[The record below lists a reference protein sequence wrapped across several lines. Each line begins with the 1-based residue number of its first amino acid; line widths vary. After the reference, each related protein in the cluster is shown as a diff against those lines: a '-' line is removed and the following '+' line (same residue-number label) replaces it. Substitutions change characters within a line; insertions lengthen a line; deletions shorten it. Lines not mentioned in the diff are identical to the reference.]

1 MKFKIRPILS
11 QRQLLRA
18 KFSMAIAAVICV
30 ITIGSSMVGQVDA
43 NDLAPFDD
51 DKDIYNFNED
61 DFKVRD
67 IVNFERGR
75 IVYYGMNE

>member
-30 ITIGSSMVGQVDA
+30 ITIGSSMVGQVEA
-43 NDLAPFDD
+43 NEKQPFKD
-51 DKDIYNFNED
+51 DKQIFNFDES

-67 IVNFERGR
+67 IVDFERGR

>member
-30 ITIGSSMVGQVDA
+30 ITIGSSMLGQVEA
-43 NDLAPFDD
+43 NEPAPFKN
-51 DKDIYNFNED
+51 DKFIVSFDEA

-67 IVNFERGR
+67 IVNYERGR
-75 IVYYGMNE
+75 IVYYGTNE